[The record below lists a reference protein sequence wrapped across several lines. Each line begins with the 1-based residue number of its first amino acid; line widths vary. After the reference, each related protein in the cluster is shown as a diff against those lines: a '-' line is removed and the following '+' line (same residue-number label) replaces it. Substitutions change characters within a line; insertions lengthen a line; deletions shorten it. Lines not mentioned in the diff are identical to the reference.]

1 MWKESFS
8 NTLSCVVMAAI
19 GIFGTTLVR
28 GQGQT
33 VPRESVE
40 SLRGLLMRNQSD
52 YWVGIFCTR
61 VPAVLRSHLELDR
74 DEGLV
79 IRRVIQ
85 ESPADKA
92 DLRVHDVV
100 LRFGDTDVTNV
111 SDLIAA
117 IDDTRDKETVVVLIR
132 NGQKITLVVTPEKR
146 LVPRSELGSPN
157 FDSDQIMEWID
168 EFYGNGSD
176 DNLGGFR
183 FRFFHPGKTS
193 DTDSKNA
200 DGAKFNLSKDLNIT
214 IKPGEGEIPVIRV
227 EKDGE
232 TWEFTADDFADLPHG
247 LAPFVEQFL
256 GPIDHLDDDA
266 HGDVAQPDLPD
277 IQFEDE
283 ADVKPLQKTS
293 GQPRALEKRIE
304 NLERMLYDLRDEF
317 RKMKVD
323 RTNKTDPEST

>member
-8 NTLSCVVMAAI
+8 NALSCVVMAAMV
-19 GIFGTTLVR
+19 IFGTTLVR
-28 GQGQT
+28 GQGRT
-33 VPRESVE
+33 VPGESVE

-52 YWVGIFCTR
+52 YWVGVFCTR
-61 VPAVLRSHLELDR
+61 VPAALRSHLELDR

-100 LRFGDTDVTNV
+100 LRFGNTNV
-111 SDLIAA
+111 ADVPDLIAA
-117 IDDTRDKETVVVLIR
+117 IDDTRDKETVVMLIR
-132 NGQKITLVVTPEKR
+132 NGQKMTLVVTPEKR
-146 LVPRSELGSPN
+146 LAPPQELGSPN

-168 EFYGNGSD
+168 EFYRNGSD
-176 DNLGGFR
+176 NNLGGFR

-193 DTDSKNA
+193 DADSKNA
-200 DGAKFNLSKDLNIT
+200 DGAEFNLPRDLNIT
-214 IKPGEGEIPVIRV
+214 IKPGEGDIPVIRV

-232 TWEFTADDFADLPHG
+232 AWELTADDFADLPHG

-256 GPIDHLDDDA
+256 GPIDHQ
-266 HGDVAQPDLPD
+266 GDVAQPALPD

-283 ADVKPLQKTS
+283 ADSKPLQKTS
-293 GQPRALEKRIE
+293 GGSQGLEKRIE
-304 NLERMLYDLRDEF
+304 NLERMLRDLRDEF
-317 RKMKVD
+317 RKMKGD
-323 RTNKTDPEST
+323 RTNKTDPGST